1 MGGHVLYAIFLLV
14 ICCAGIGAQ
23 IDICPLYGNTST
35 VQDGR
40 CDVENNNA
48 ECGFDGGD
56 CCVCTCSDGSY
67 YDCGSNGFTCLD
79 PKVAGVEPSVCVESP
94 STLISC
100 PAELQ
105 REWIVENA
113 TQARAFA
120 DSARCVGGSFNV
132 TWKGKVVVDE
142 TISIFEG
149 TVLNVMGGDANTAIV
164 GDGNNRLFAV
174 INASLHL
181 RNIIV
186 SQGNAMYGG
195 AIAATSGS
203 RLSFSRVV
211 FSNNTASLGG
221 GAIYL
226 TNGSAVTVGEDT
238 VFSNNTASDGGAL
251 YITSGSAVWGEG
263 ETCFTE
269 NAATSGNGGALY
281 VTRGS
286 STVWTAAPHFLSN
299 TAHNDGGALF
309 LTDHSNAIWSAVSN
323 FTAND
328 AQRNGGALLVEEG
341 SRAVWTS
348 ESHFFSNNARDDGG
362 ALYVRDG
369 SSVHWTAASQFF
381 SNSAGNNA
389 GALGLSNDCSGVWDA
404 TSRFSNNNAS
414 QSGGAL
420 SIMTNCN
427 AMWTVASDF
436 IANTAGKSGGAL
448 IVAVGS
454 IVTWTASSNFSGNS
468 AGVDAG
474 AVLLLD
480 SCSGVWG
487 ATSFFSSNN
496 AATWSGGAL
505 RLDSKSS
512 VVWTVPSYFHG
523 NSAGGSGGA
532 LDMWED
538 CKATSILSTNTAND
552 KRRSLSSD
560 AASSPDSVFSANSA
574 KIYGGAVFAGT
585 DCTVV
590 WENNVRFINNKAD
603 AGGAIFVTNGAT
615 TEWNG
620 KTDFISNSANFDGG
634 AVGSRVFES
643 ELVNT
648 GNIEESV
655 LILKGDTKFENNTC
669 GGSGGG
675 MALVQSLAVLF
686 NSTNTTF
693 LNNSADVSGGAVY
706 LEGMGVGIHFRDVK
720 FVGNVAPVGGG
731 VHATGSGTT
740 VTGDPKDNTKREKN
754 PTTFDGCSFVRNLAF
769 ATGGAVDSVSGQD
782 VFFGTLF
789 KDNTA
794 RVGGALRLAGT
805 SSISNCSFNDNI
817 SEFGEGPAVHN
828 LGFMSIL
835 TSNYFEGNIFDC
847 ESGMF
852 LDFNEVRSAA

>member
-1 MGGHVLYAIFLLV
+1 MGGHVLYAFFLIV
-14 ICCAGIGAQ
+14 ICCAGIGA
-23 IDICPLYGNTST
+23 CGLYGNTST
-35 VQDGR
+35 MQNGR
-40 CDVENNNA
+40 CDAENNNA

-56 CCVCTCSDGSY
+56 CCLCTCSHGSY

-79 PKVAGVEPSVCVESP
+79 PKVAGVEPSICVESP
-94 STLISC
+94 SNLISC

-105 REWIVENA
+105 NWIVDDA

-120 DSARCVGGSFNV
+120 DSVRCVGGSFNV
-132 TWKGKVVVDE
+132 TWKGKIVVDK
-142 TISIFEG
+142 TVSIFEG
-149 TVLNVMGGDANTAIV
+149 TVLNVMGGDADTTIV

-203 RLSFSRVV
+203 RLSFSRVT
-211 FSNNTASLGG
+211 FRDNIASIGG

-226 TNGSAVTVGEDT
+226 TNGSGVTVGEHT
-238 VFSNNTASDGGAL
+238 VFSNNIASDGGAL
-251 YITSGSAVWGEG
+251 YITSGSAVWGEE

-269 NAATSGNGGALY
+269 NAASFGNGGALY
-281 VTRGS
+281 VTEGS
-286 STVWTAAPHFLSN
+286 STVWTATSHFLSN
-299 TAHNDGGALF
+299 TAHNDGGAFF
-309 LTDHSNAIWSAVSN
+309 LADHSNATWNAVSN

-341 SRAVWTS
+341 SRAVWTA

-369 SSVHWTAASQFF
+369 SSVHWTAVSQFF

-389 GALGLSNDCSGVWDA
+389 GALGLSNNCGGVWDA
-404 TSRFSNNNAS
+404 TSRFSNNNAN

-420 SIMTNCN
+420 SIMTNCS

-436 IANTAGKSGGAL
+436 IANNAGKSGGAL
-448 IVAVGS
+448 IVRTRS

-480 SCSGVWG
+480 RCRGVWG
-487 ATSFFSSNN
+487 ATSFFSSNH

-505 RLDSKSS
+505 RLDSKCS
-512 VVWTVPSYFHG
+512 VVWTAPSYFHG
-523 NSAGGSGGA
+523 NSAGRAGGA
-532 LDMWED
+532 IDMWAG
-538 CKATSILSTNTAND
+538 CKATSILSTNTVND
-552 KRRSLSSD
+552 KRRSLSRD

-574 KIYGGAVFAGT
+574 QNDGGAVFAGT

-603 AGGAIFVTNGAT
+603 DGGAIFVTNGAT

-634 AVGSRVFES
+634 AVGSRVYDS
-643 ELVNT
+643 ERVST
-648 GNIEESV
+648 GNIDESV
-655 LILKGDTKFENNTC
+655 LIFKGDTKFENNTC

-686 NSTNTTF
+686 NRTNTTF
-693 LNNSADVSGGAVY
+693 SKNSANVSGGAVY
-706 LEGMGVGIHFRDVK
+706 LESMGVGTYFKDVK

-740 VTGDPKDNTKREKN
+740 VTLDPNDDTKKMNN
-754 PTTFDGCSFVRNLAF
+754 PTTFHGCSFVYNLAF

-782 VFFGTLF
+782 DFFGTLF
-789 KDNTA
+789 KGNTA
-794 RVGGALRLAGT
+794 RVGGALRLAGK

-828 LGFMSIL
+828 LGYMSIL